1 MPKNETGEFELVLG
15 NRQLLSGFAI
25 VAILFGIF
33 FALGYVIGRNSAP
46 SARAAAADTQA
57 PGVSQPESTRAPVA
71 TPPAA
76 SSAPPTDTS
85 AAAPSQPAT
94 QRPAE
99 ATPQPTTQPARDT
112 PAPPPQQKPA
122 ETDAVKVVADPQ
134 PGTYLQVISI
144 NRRDAEV
151 IAKALVG
158 KGFSTLI
165 TPSPLEGNFR
175 VIVGPYKDSSSLGTA
190 KGELEKSGFHPIPLK
205 IAEKG

>member
-46 SARAAAADTQA
+46 SARVSAADTQA
-57 PGVSQPESTRAPVA
+57 PAISQPETTRAPAA

-85 AAAPSQPAT
+85 AAAPARPAT
-94 QRPAE
+94 QRAAE
-99 ATPQPTTQPARDT
+99 APPQPTTQPARDT
-112 PAPPPQQKPA
+112 PAPPPQKPA

-151 IAKALVG
+151 IARALQG

-175 VIVGPYKDSSSLGTA
+175 VIVGPYKDSTTLGTA